1 MYPRFHLKKLNLVEA
16 ATKHQVPS
24 LKILGYQNQ
33 DVLKTSN
40 HTGEHIKHNKNNNNV
55 IHKYIHIF
63 KLHLLTSFRNQIFST
78 PFLIFFLFIHK
89 TVMWRL

>member
-1 MYPRFHLKKLNLVEA
+1 MYPRFHLKKLTLVEA

-40 HTGEHIKHNKNNNNV
+40 HTGEHIKHV
-55 IHKYIHIF
+55 QHII
-63 KLHLLTSFRNQIFST
+63 KITTMLYTSIYTILNYT
-78 PFLIFFLFIHK
+78 C
-89 TVMWRL
+89 